1 MASVRA
7 SIINQART
15 AASTLVAHGGV
26 IDATDCPAIDQ
37 LVRCARL
44 SEDAERTL
52 DWAFSTLHAHS
63 GDRADQLACQL
74 VKAARAHLDAQRAA
88 PQVDPAAAP
97 AHTLA
102 WI

>member
-7 SIINQART
+7 SIISQARI
-15 AASTLVAHGGV
+15 AASALVTRDGG
-26 IDATDCPAIDQ
+26 IDASECPAIDQ

-63 GDRADQLACQL
+63 DDRADQLACQL
-74 VKAARAHLDAQRAA
+74 VKAARAHLDAQRAV
-88 PQVDPAAAP
+88 PHVDHAP
-97 AHTLA
+97 APA